1 MAVQGASV
9 SVYITKRLKEA
20 LKDYPQILTFA
31 FVFDAVAVQCGT
43 CMAQIKL
50 SYASAI
56 KGQVINEDEIDKL
69 IAQVTEFAEEHKH
82 GHSTLYG
89 VNQEYAVQ
97 DLSLLG
103 GNGPVTNEL
112 QGKIN
117 FYYNKGFIDTLEKK
131 MPQVFKSSDMPDPE
145 DDPKSTPADYQ
156 YSYSYVNNKSG
167 QISDTQ
173 LKIKP
178 GQIVNIDT
186 NQYSDYQ
193 TYMNAPIPSGLQGI
207 QSTEGTIGSVGSS
220 VGYTVKI
227 GSSKPVIKF
236 GAWSQEILKEIYRAS
251 DFNVDMQQ
259 QPSIDGAKVRAMCN
273 KCGECLQVLDYQP
286 FINNTYLDSTVWK
299 EILDFCKDHRHDF
312 EVKPAGRSGRKF
324 KNI

>member
-1 MAVQGASV
+1 
-9 SVYITKRLKEA
+9 
-20 LKDYPQILTFA
+20 
-31 FVFDAVAVQCGT
+31 
-43 CMAQIKL
+43 
-50 SYASAI
+50 
-56 KGQVINEDEIDKL
+56 
-69 IAQVTEFAEEHKH
+69 
-82 GHSTLYG
+82 
-89 VNQEYAVQ
+89 
-97 DLSLLG
+97 
-103 GNGPVTNEL
+103 
-112 QGKIN
+112 
-117 FYYNKGFIDTLEKK
+117 
-131 MPQVFKSSDMPDPE
+131 MPDPE

-156 YSYSYVNNKSG
+156 YSYSYVNTKSG

-193 TYMNAPIPSGLQGI
+193 NYMNAPIPSGLQGI

-236 GAWSQEILKEIYRAS
+236 GAWSQEILKEIYRAA

-273 KCGECLQVLDYQP
+273 KCGECLQVLNYQP

>member
-31 FVFDAVAVQCGT
+31 FVFDAVAAQCGL

-89 VNQEYAVQ
+89 VNQGQALQPGTNVPYGVPIGQYVNPATEQAV
-97 DLSLLG
+97 
-103 GNGPVTNEL
+103 
-112 QGKIN
+112 
-117 FYYNKGFIDTLEKK
+117 NKAFADTLNVYCNKK
-131 MPQVFKSSDMPDPE
+131 FTDNLKKQ
-145 DDPKSTPADYQ
+145 TP
-156 YSYSYVNNKSG
+156 YVNTKSG

-186 NQYSDYQ
+186 KQYSDYQ

>member
-20 LKDYPQILTFA
+20 LKDYSQILTFA
-31 FVFDAVAVQCGT
+31 FVFDAVTAQCGT

-156 YSYSYVNNKSG
+156 YSYSYVNTKSG

-173 LKIKP
+173 
-178 GQIVNIDT
+178 
-186 NQYSDYQ
+186 
-193 TYMNAPIPSGLQGI
+193 
-207 QSTEGTIGSVGSS
+207 
-220 VGYTVKI
+220 
-227 GSSKPVIKF
+227 PVIKF